1 VDPRD
6 PQNDALR
13 IETPQDVAARDRE
26 SPRRQRF
33 VRVVA
38 IVGALI
44 TTVYLIWRV
53 AITITPATALLSIPL
68 LVAEVFALITLLLFT
83 YLLWDL
89 DAVTLPRLRRAPTA
103 IVDAVIPTYSEPWEV
118 LLPTVAAARAM
129 QHVRT
134 VWLLDDGDRPWVR
147 ALAADLGVEY
157 RAREG
162 SDDAKA
168 GNINAALPEIDADF
182 LAILDADH
190 VVDTEFVTRTIGH
203 FDDPTVAL
211 VQTPQDF
218 YNVESFEHAGSDE
231 RRFSDQ
237 NVFYRVVGPGRNN
250 RGAVFWCG
258 TNAIIRLTAL
268 RDVGGVATG
277 TVTEDIHTSVRL
289 QRRGW
294 RLVYH
299 NEVLARGLAAADAD
313 QYFKQRVRWGTGT
326 MQLVRSE
333 DNPLTAAGLTRAQ
346 RLGYLSTILGWF
358 DGWRTLILFLLP
370 AAVLL
375 TGRSPIDGPVLPF
388 IVLFTVTLLLQRAA
402 LSLLSR
408 GLGPVIRT
416 SLFETI
422 RLPAMLKVNAALF
435 TRSEPTFE
443 VTHKGRS
450 DTVPDGVRAPRL
462 FTALLAIFGAALL
475 VFVFAISTGW
485 QITYVSPLLAW
496 TAVAWTLICSALV
509 IGAIHRI
516 THSRFAGEQ
525 RAAVRFRGTGLA
537 ELTGVPA
544 RVRDIALGGLRV
556 ETVHD
561 EFPVGTRVNIVVDE
575 VALQGVVRSQ
585 TVASDGVDE
594 VRLEFDSDD
603 RHALARLALRLF
615 QTGGT
620 PHVEWSHAGADPR
633 VAEGAEIPQVARNLP

>member
-1 VDPRD
+1 MDPRD
-6 PQNDALR
+6 PTHGRLRVEALH
-13 IETPQDVAARDRE
+13 DVGARERE
-26 SPRRQRF
+26 SPRRQRL

-38 IVGALI
+38 IVAALV
-44 TTVYLIWRV
+44 TTVYLLWRV
-53 AITITPATALLSIPL
+53 AITITPATALLGIPL
-68 LVAEVFALITLLLFT
+68 LAAELFALVTLLLFT

-89 DAVTLPRLRRAPTA
+89 DAVTLPTSHPAPTA
-103 IVDAVIPTYSEPWEV
+103 TVDAVIPTYSEPWEV

-157 RAREG
+157 RARVG
-162 SDDAKA
+162 SEDAKA
-168 GNINAALPEIDADF
+168 GNINATLPEIDAEF
-182 LAILDADH
+182 VAILDADH
-190 VVDTEFVTRTIGH
+190 VVDTAFVTRTIGH

-218 YNVESFEHAGSDE
+218 YNAGSFEHAGSDAHP
-231 RRFSDQ
+231 FGDQ

-299 NEVLARGLAAADAD
+299 NEILARGLAAADAD

-326 MQLVRSE
+326 MQLVRSD

-388 IVLFTVTLLLQRAA
+388 IVLFTLTLALQRAA

-408 GLGPVIRT
+408 GLGPVIHT

-450 DTVPDGVRAPRL
+450 DAVPDGVRAPRL
-462 FTALLAIFGAALL
+462 FVVLLAIFGLALL

-485 QITYVSPLLAW
+485 PLTYASPLLAW
-496 TAVAWTLICSALV
+496 TAVAWTLICAALV
-509 IGAIHRI
+509 VGAILRI

-525 RAAVRFRGTGLA
+525 RAAVRFRGAGRA
-537 ELTGVPA
+537 ELNGVPT
-544 RVRDIALGGLRV
+544 RVQDIALSGMRV
-556 ETVHD
+556 ETPHD
-561 EFPVGTRVNIVVDE
+561 AFPRGTRVNVVVGE
-575 VALQGVVRSQ
+575 VALQGIVRSQ
-585 TVASDGVDE
+585 TVVSDGIDE
-594 VRLEFDSDD
+594 VRLEFDNDD
-603 RHALARLALRLF
+603 RHALARLALQLF

-620 PHVEWSHAGADPR
+620 PQVEWAMPD
-633 VAEGAEIPQVARNLP
+633 AEGRPLQPAG

>member
-1 VDPRD
+1 
-6 PQNDALR
+6 
-13 IETPQDVAARDRE
+13 
-26 SPRRQRF
+26 
-33 VRVVA
+33 
-38 IVGALI
+38 
-44 TTVYLIWRV
+44 
-53 AITITPATALLSIPL
+53 
-68 LVAEVFALITLLLFT
+68 
-83 YLLWDL
+83 
-89 DAVTLPRLRRAPTA
+89 
-103 IVDAVIPTYSEPWEV
+103 
-118 LLPTVAAARAM
+118 M
-129 QHVRT
+129 
-134 VWLLDDGDRPWVR
+134 
-147 ALAADLGVEY
+147 
-157 RAREG
+157 
-162 SDDAKA
+162 
-168 GNINAALPEIDADF
+168 
-182 LAILDADH
+182 
-190 VVDTEFVTRTIGH
+190 TRTIGH

-218 YNVESFEHAGSDE
+218 YNAGSFEHAGSDAHP
-231 RRFSDQ
+231 FGDQ

-299 NEVLARGLAAADAD
+299 NEILARGLAAADAD

-326 MQLVRSE
+326 MQLVRSD

-388 IVLFTVTLLLQRAA
+388 IVLFTLTLALQRAA

-408 GLGPVIRT
+408 GLGPVIHT

-450 DTVPDGVRAPRL
+450 DAVPDGVRAPRL
-462 FTALLAIFGAALL
+462 FVVLLAIFGLALL

-485 QITYVSPLLAW
+485 PLTYASPLLAW
-496 TAVAWTLICSALV
+496 TAVAWTLICAALV
-509 IGAIHRI
+509 VGAILRI

-525 RAAVRFRGTGLA
+525 RAAVRFRGAGRA
-537 ELTGVPA
+537 ELNGVPT
-544 RVRDIALGGLRV
+544 RVQDIALSGMRV
-556 ETVHD
+556 ETPHD
-561 EFPVGTRVNIVVDE
+561 AFPRGTRVNVVVGE
-575 VALQGVVRSQ
+575 VALQGIVRSQ
-585 TVASDGVDE
+585 TVVSDGIDE
-594 VRLEFDSDD
+594 VRLEFDNDD
-603 RHALARLALRLF
+603 RHALARLALQLF

-620 PHVEWSHAGADPR
+620 PQVEWTMPD
-633 VAEGAEIPQVARNLP
+633 AEGRPLQPAG

>member
-1 VDPRD
+1 MDPRD
-6 PQNDALR
+6 PQHDALR
-13 IETPQDVAARDRE
+13 IETPRDVGARDRE
-26 SPRRQRF
+26 SRSRQWL

-38 IVGALI
+38 IGAALI

-68 LVAEVFALITLLLFT
+68 LAAELFALITLLLFT

-89 DAVTLPRLRRAPTA
+89 DAVMLPSLRADSTA

-118 LLPTVAAARAM
+118 LLPTVAAACAM
-129 QHVRT
+129 QHVRK

-147 ALAADLGVEY
+147 ELAADLGVEY
-157 RAREG
+157 RARVG
-162 SDDAKA
+162 SDHAKA

-190 VVDTEFVTRTIGH
+190 VVDTEFVTRTLGH
-203 FDDPTVAL
+203 FDDPKVAL

-231 RRFSDQ
+231 HPFGDQ

-277 TVTEDIHTSVRL
+277 TVTEDIHTSERL

-358 DGWRTLILFLLP
+358 DGWRTVILFLLP

-388 IVLFTVTLLLQRAA
+388 IVLFTLTLLLQRAA

-450 DTVPDGVRAPRL
+450 DAGADGVRAPRL
-462 FTALLAIFGAALL
+462 FTLLLAIFGLALL
-475 VFVFAISTGW
+475 VFAIAISTGW
-485 QITYVSPLLAW
+485 PLTYVSPLLAW

-509 IGAIHRI
+509 VGAIHRI
-516 THSRFAGEQ
+516 THTRYAGEQ

-537 ELTGVPA
+537 ELNGVPA

-556 ETVHD
+556 ETAHD

-585 TVASDGVDE
+585 TAASDGIDE
-594 VRLEFDSDD
+594 VRLEFGQ
-603 RHALARLALRLF
+603 R
-615 QTGGT
+615 
-620 PHVEWSHAGADPR
+620 
-633 VAEGAEIPQVARNLP
+633 